1 MMQVLEAYVPHYELS
16 LLDRML
22 LIWLFIGSAFVVVL
36 QVSQSWMEPRPRW
49 TVLDERSKPYWYT
62 YYVYLAFLLVQISY
76 RPLRHKMDSMQPLL
90 SIGGFEVA
98 AAALDGAWIGLLSL
112 EALMIVFVL
121 ALQVTQLF
129 GKAASPA
136 AYKLKEL

>member
-1 MMQVLEAYVPHYELS
+1 
-16 LLDRML
+16 
-22 LIWLFIGSAFVVVL
+22 
-36 QVSQSWMEPRPRW
+36 ME
-49 TVLDERSKPYWYT
+49 
-62 YYVYLAFLLVQISY
+62 
-76 RPLRHKMDSMQPLL
+76 SMQPLL

-129 GKAASPA
+129 GKAAPG
-136 AYKLKEL
+136 YKLKEL

>member
-1 MMQVLEAYVPHYELS
+1 MLLEGYLPQHELS

-22 LIWLFIGSAFVVVL
+22 LIWLFIGSAFVVVF

-49 TVLDERSKPYWYT
+49 TVIDERSKPYWYT

-76 RPLRHKMDSMQPLL
+76 RPLLHQIKKMESMQPLL
-90 SIGGFEVA
+90 SIGGYEVA

-112 EALMIVFVL
+112 EALMIVGVL

-129 GKAASPA
+129 GKASPA
-136 AYKLKEL
+136 YKFKEL